1 MKITKEQVEHVAH
14 LARLNLSEEEI
25 RHLTTDME
33 MILEFADQINEVT
46 FDDVNATA
54 HVIPITNVFRDD
66 NLQPSMDREALLA
79 NAPSHEKGCYSVPK
93 VVE

>member
-25 RHLTTDME
+25 NSLTTDME
-33 MILEFADQINEVT
+33 MILEFADQMNEMT
-46 FDDVNATA
+46 FEDVNATA
-54 HVIPITNVFRDD
+54 HVIPIQNVFREDVM
-66 NLQPSMDREALLA
+66 QPSMERETLLA
-79 NAPSHEKGCYSVPK
+79 NAPSHEKGCYTVPK